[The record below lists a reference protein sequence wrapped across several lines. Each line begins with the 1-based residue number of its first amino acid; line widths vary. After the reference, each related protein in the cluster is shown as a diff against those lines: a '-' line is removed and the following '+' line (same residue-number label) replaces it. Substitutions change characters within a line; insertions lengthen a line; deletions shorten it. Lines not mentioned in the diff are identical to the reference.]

1 MDPQNYTYV
10 VTYLNDVGVCD
21 NTEHQ
26 HQVQLNE
33 VDKVNEIENQE
44 EVPFFNDV
52 NLVGYRDT
60 IVVRLDIF
68 GL

>member
-10 VTYLNDVGVCD
+10 VTYLNDLGACD

-33 VDKVNEIENQE
+33 VGKVNEIENQE
-44 EVPFFNDV
+44 VVLFFNDV
-52 NLVGYRDT
+52 NLAGYGDT
-60 IVVRLDIF
+60 IVVRLDIS